1 MNKKISR
8 HLLVSTLAVATVFSL
23 AACAPTAAPAQEPES
38 PKTAT
43 TVVSD
48 PSVVA
53 HFDLAGGQLPE
64 NIVAAADGGVL
75 MTFAASRQIA
85 HVSSEG
91 DTTILATLPTSSDP
105 SATTP
110 VLGFPLVTGLV
121 RDDEVVYALL
131 ATGAA
136 DTTGVWKIDDGAA
149 PQMIAA
155 LPSAGLPNGLALDAA
170 SKTLFVAD
178 SVTGAIFSV
187 PTAGGDATI
196 WSSDTA
202 LRTTGFLGVNGLKL
216 RGGAIYASNLD
227 LGTLLRIPLDSD
239 GAAGE
244 VETVAS
250 GLVGIDDFDFT
261 GNGDEIIAT
270 IDPDSTV
277 VLVDEAGTHEVVLSA
292 EDGLS
297 NPTSALVEDGKLY
310 IPSAAYVTQ
319 EDPNL
324 LVADITIR

>member
-8 HLLVSTLAVATVFSL
+8 HLLVSTLAIATVFSL
-23 AACAPTAAPAQEPES
+23 AGCAASAAPAQESENAQS
-38 PKTAT
+38 LT

-48 PSVVA
+48 ASILK
-53 HFDLAGGQLPE
+53 HFDLAAGELPE
-64 NIVAAADGGVL
+64 NIVGAADGGVL

-85 HVSSEG
+85 HVSPGG
-91 DTTILATLPTSSDP
+91 DTTIVATLRTSSDT
-105 SATTP
+105 SAETP

-121 RDDEVVYALL
+121 RDGDVVYTLL

-136 DTTGVWKIDDGAA
+136 DTTGVWKIADDAE
-149 PQMIAA
+149 PEMIAA

-170 SKTLFVAD
+170 SKTLFIAD

-187 PTAGGDATI
+187 PTAGGDAEI
-196 WSSDTA
+196 WSADTA
-202 LRTTGFLGVNGLKL
+202 LRTTGFLGVNGLKI
-216 RGGAIYASNLD
+216 RDGAVYASNLD
-227 LGTLLRIPLDSD
+227 LGTLLRIPLNSD
-239 GAAGE
+239 GNAGN

-250 GLVGIDDFDFT
+250 DLVGIDDFDFT
-261 GNGDEIIAT
+261 GNGDEIVAT

-277 VLVDEAGTHEVVLSA
+277 VLVQETGSHEIVLSA

-297 NPTSALVEDGKLY
+297 NPTSALVADGKLY

-324 LVADITIR
+324 LVASITSK